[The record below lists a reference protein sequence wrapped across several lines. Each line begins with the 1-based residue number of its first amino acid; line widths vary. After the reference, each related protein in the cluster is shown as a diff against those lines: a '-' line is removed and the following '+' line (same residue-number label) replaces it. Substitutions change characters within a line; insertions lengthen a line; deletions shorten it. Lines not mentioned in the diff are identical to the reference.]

1 MEVHKVYDVEHGWF
15 HIDYPND
22 VTFSNEVVWYLGDN
36 EEGAAIHVQLAE
48 GMPIF
53 VYAQVTVWAFGMGN
67 VYYAADAGSLVA
79 LVGKFTPGVSWM
91 KDKHL
96 KVIEVAE

>member
-1 MEVHKVYDVEHGWF
+1 MNVSKVYDVEHGWV

-36 EEGAAIHVQLAE
+36 ENGAAIHVQLAE
-48 GMPIF
+48 GLETTA
-53 VYAQVTVWAFGMGN
+53 YAQVTVWAFGVGN

-79 LVGKFTPGVSWM
+79 LVGMFTPGVSWM

-96 KVIEVAE
+96 RVIEVAE

>member
-1 MEVHKVYDVEHGWF
+1 MSRVYDVEHGW
-15 HIDYPND
+15 YTPLSED
-22 VTFSNEVVWYLGDN
+22 VEFSNEVIWYLGDN

-48 GMPIF
+48 GF
-53 VYAQVTVWAFGMGN
+53 LAEVYAKVTVWAFGMGN

-79 LVGKFTPGVSWM
+79 LVGMFTPGVSWM